1 MVLLSTSYD
10 HNLTFSKS
18 QATRQTTQ
26 TQQIGLEKKTE
37 EKVEKF
43 TVRAGKISGPTVR
56 GYTLRPPKKHVE
68 ERLPRVRQRSP
79 RLSTCQPLDG
89 QPRSRETPTPYLQN
103 PQVNSLSLILRMFLS
118 FSLSPSL
125 PRARQ
130 LRSPRHE
137 HRSYCFSSFIANLSW

>member
-68 ERLPRVRQRSP
+68 ERVATCATTESMLVHV
-79 RLSTCQPLDG
+79 STLG
-89 QPRSRETPTPYLQN
+89 RT
-103 PQVNSLSLILRMFLS
+103 
-118 FSLSPSL
+118 
-125 PRARQ
+125 A
-130 LRSPRHE
+130 
-137 HRSYCFSSFIANLSW
+137 